1 MMNKLAHLVRDER
14 GTSVVEL
21 ALLAPI
27 LASLVIG
34 ITDLSL
40 AYSEK
45 LQLEQAAQQS
55 IEKAMN
61 GEKEAA
67 FFDALVDE
75 ATEAADVD
83 EDAVEVSFWLECN
96 GVSQNTSPETMIEDY
111 GEVCEDGETFARYV
125 NVRIEKN
132 FDPIFSTE
140 WAGAN
145 PDGTFTLVGEAGIRV
160 Q

>member
-1 MMNKLAHLVRDER
+1 MNELARIIRDER

-45 LQLEQAAQQS
+45 LQLEQAAQRS

-61 GEKEAA
+61 GKKES
-67 FFDALVDE
+67 ALFVTLK
-75 ATEAADVD
+75 TEAMAAASVASN
-83 EDAVEVSFWLECN
+83 AVQVKYWLECN
-96 GVSQNTSPETMIEDY
+96 GVSQNTSAATMEADY
-111 GEVCEDGETFARYV
+111 GKVCPNGATYARYV
-125 NVRIEKN
+125 NVRIQKN
-132 FDPIFSTE
+132 FEPVFSSK
-140 WAGAN
+140 WLGAN
-145 PDGTFTLVGEAGIRV
+145 PDGSFTLVGEAGIRV